1 LTPDF
6 HEHADPIM
14 KDLMQQ
20 FLSGLHDP
28 EAVEEEYLNIYSNAI
43 VYGLEEALEGP
54 YKKEGLDIN
63 DVENWP
69 AKKINWVPQELKES
83 VGRSLTDR
91 FNNFKTNLKNNRT

>member
-1 LTPDF
+1 
-6 HEHADPIM
+6 M
-14 KDLMQQ
+14 KDLLKK
-20 FLSGLHDP
+20 FLAGLHDS
-28 EAVEEEYLNIYSNAI
+28 EVIEEEYLNIYSNAI

-69 AKKINWVPQELKES
+69 AEKINWVPQELKKN